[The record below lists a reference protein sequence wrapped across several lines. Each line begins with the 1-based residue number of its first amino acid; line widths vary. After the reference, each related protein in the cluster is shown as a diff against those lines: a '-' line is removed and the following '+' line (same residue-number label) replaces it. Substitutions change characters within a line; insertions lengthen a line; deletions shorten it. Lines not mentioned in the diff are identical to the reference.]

1 MDNKDTRKEKV
12 DSFINKTSLWIWF
25 YLPTLFI
32 LSVYPIFYLISN
44 SILYSMIT
52 SSLVDG
58 LTENFQV
65 VTFII
70 IAYLIY
76 PVALLLLE
84 FIPLFFLKK
93 KENIKLYWLLSIL
106 FFASF
111 LISFMISL
119 FKLVIIPIRTI

>member
-25 YLPTLFI
+25 YLPILFI

-52 SSLVDG
+52 SSLVNG

-106 FFASF
+106 FFTSF
-111 LISFMISL
+111 LVSFMISL